1 MSLKANLYFA
11 GGKIE
16 VREYREH
23 FVAFLDILGFK
34 AFIDHEACET
44 IYQIFEIIHARSKSA
59 LNYNGFQIQAF
70 EKIQHKILSDSVLIF
85 IDAEIE
91 DSFPT
96 LLMICTQL
104 QRALAN
110 REDPILLR
118 GGIAKG
124 SLYYEDDIIYGQGL
138 TRAYLLESNLAK
150 YPRVIFT
157 GETLEAGRK
166 STKYMFP
173 ELDGLGLGFVEDK
186 DGLYIDVISSG
197 VCDEEA
203 FLSLYITYGETSFF
217 LEGNGDFVAE
227 RQMLLSG
234 GELIKADVISVPHC
248 GTKYLPSDE
257 FLEAVT
263 PTYAV
268 IPVYGEY
275 TPQLTLQK
283 KITERGT
290 EILRTDTDGTV
301 TFVSDGKKVK
311 SYHGK

>member
-1 MSLKANLYFA
+1 MVVGCRKVSLKANLYFA

-186 DGLYIDVISSG
+186 DGLYIIDYLPGKYPGTLEDKKAYGDRLIRK
-197 VCDEEA
+197 CEIMLNRLTDA
-203 FLSLYITYGETSFF
+203 SLRE
-217 LEGNGDFVAE
+217 
-227 RQMLLSG
+227 
-234 GELIKADVISVPHC
+234 
-248 GTKYLPSDE
+248 KYLWLRNQINES
-257 FLEAVT
+257 LSHM
-263 PTYAV
+263 
-268 IPVYGEY
+268 
-275 TPQLTLQK
+275 PQLRELYNQEAEEKQEKETELFNARFSIYQK
-283 KITERGT
+283 QGE
-290 EILRTDTDGTV
+290 
-301 TFVSDGKKVK
+301 
-311 SYHGK
+311 